1 MVEPISTAIATSPTW
16 VPGALKAG
24 AAALGGVASMAGGM
38 KQAKAAKYSAKK
50 QAKESKRKTLADLL
64 NEALRRE
71 YESSQMSSNRQKEYV
86 GDRAKVLQNLASQYV
101 QALR

>member
-1 MVEPISTAIATSPTW
+1 MVL
-16 VPGALKAG
+16 PGL
-24 AAALGGVASMAGGM
+24 AAAGVMAAGSALQGAGSAIGGM
-38 KQAKAAKYSAKK
+38 QQAKSDKYASKK

-71 YESSQMSSNRQKEYV
+71 YEAGQMTSNRQKEYR
-86 GDRAKVLQNLASQYV
+86 GDRAKVMQNLASQYV